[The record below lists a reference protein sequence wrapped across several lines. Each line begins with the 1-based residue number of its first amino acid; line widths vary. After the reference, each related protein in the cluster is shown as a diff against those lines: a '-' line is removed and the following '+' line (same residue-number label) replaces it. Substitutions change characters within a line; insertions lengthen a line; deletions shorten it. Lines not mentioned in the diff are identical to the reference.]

1 MECSSFHRMPPKH
14 RPTVSIHGVPGACI
28 ICDFAPSLT
37 GPTHHQPTHINK
49 RKTKQTPQASSL
61 RDIKSNTHNTWK
73 ITTTQEM
80 TSLAMTT
87 TKASAGGCDVHAINT
102 ESPIVWPFRPNYNIP
117 TSCLSEC
124 RWIVLFTKMWT
135 NKRLIEQYDCD
146 NWIFIFFGT
155 TTFSAF
161 SAASAERVFLQMSAL
176 IDEARYARRMM

>member
-49 RKTKQTPQASSL
+49 RKTKQTPQASTL
-61 RDIKSNTHNTWK
+61 RDIKSNTHNTSK

-80 TSLAMTT
+80 TSSAMTT

-102 ESPIVWPFRPNYNIP
+102 ESPIVWPFRPNFNIP

-124 RWIVLFTKMWT
+124 RWIVLFTKM
-135 NKRLIEQYDCD
+135 
-146 NWIFIFFGT
+146 
-155 TTFSAF
+155 
-161 SAASAERVFLQMSAL
+161 
-176 IDEARYARRMM
+176 